1 MSRDRQ
7 MYLGYVLPKLSEHRT
22 IILTGNF
29 ALIFLGYSVTWE
41 TTPDVLTDRYELNGI
56 RMYRRVNYCYT
67 PNLDKEHYVTKL
79 KGFDKVYLPTAERVF
94 VECIKSDLE
103 FIDEGYFCDA
113 LERYMHSSNFDHDKL
128 YEVAD
133 FFGVERSKIDYWL
146 EEASDYNSY

>member
-1 MSRDRQ
+1 MYGTREYFETKVLTRISRDI
-7 MYLGYVLPKLSEHRT
+7 
-22 IILTGNF
+22 IILTGDC
-29 ALIFLGYSVTWE
+29 ALNYLGYSVSGVYI
-41 TTPDVLTDRYELNGI
+41 PDVLTDIHELKDVRVAG
-56 RMYRRVNYCYT
+56 RVNYCYT

-79 KGFDKVYLPTAERVF
+79 KGFDKVLLPTAERVF

-113 LERYMHSSNFDHDKL
+113 LERYTHSSNFDHDKL

-133 FFGVERSKIDYWL
+133 FFGVERSKVDYWL